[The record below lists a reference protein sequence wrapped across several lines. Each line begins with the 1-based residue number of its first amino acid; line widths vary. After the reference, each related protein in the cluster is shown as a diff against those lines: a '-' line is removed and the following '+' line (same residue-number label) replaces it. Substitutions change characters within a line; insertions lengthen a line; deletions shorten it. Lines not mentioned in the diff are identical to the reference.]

1 MAVICY
7 RSRQTVKSKQMLCA
21 CTKSLIF
28 CSFSL
33 AAVCVSPSL
42 DTQPGLA
49 SIELSFHPCN
59 IMHDNRRG
67 ISRGNKNVDCGTWKW
82 RFFALAVR
90 ISGKLLKIDGYIA
103 ARGFAST
110 ELSFHSCNV
119 LRDCHRG
126 VLRANKKWM
135 PGYVRMTI
143 FCICGSNN
151 WETVVDRQLTH

>member
-33 AAVCVSPSL
+33 AAVCVRPSL

-59 IMHDNRRG
+59 ILRDSRRVV
-67 ISRGNKNVDCGTWKW
+67 SRGNKNVGCGTWKW

-90 ISGKLLKIDGYIA
+90 ITGKLLNIDWYMLLDNLLALNCLFIHTTFSVIA
-103 ARGFAST
+103 PGAS
-110 ELSFHSCNV
+110 
-119 LRDCHRG
+119 
-126 VLRANKKWM
+126 
-135 PGYVRMTI
+135 PGEPKMWAAVRENGDY
-143 FCICGSNN
+143 FKF
-151 WETVVDRQLTH
+151 VDHVKTSV

>member
-33 AAVCVSPSL
+33 AAVCVRPSL

-59 IMHDNRRG
+59 IMRDNRRG

-82 RFFALAVR
+82 RFFCTCGSNKWETVEDRWLHCCEGFRKHWIVFSFMQRFAWLPQGR
-90 ISGKLLKIDGYIA
+90 PQGK
-103 ARGFAST
+103 
-110 ELSFHSCNV
+110 
-119 LRDCHRG
+119 
-126 VLRANKKWM
+126 KKWM